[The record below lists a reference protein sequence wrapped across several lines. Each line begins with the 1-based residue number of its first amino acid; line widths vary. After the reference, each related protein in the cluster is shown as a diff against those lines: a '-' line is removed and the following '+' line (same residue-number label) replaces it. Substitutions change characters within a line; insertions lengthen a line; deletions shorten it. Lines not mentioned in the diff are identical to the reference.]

1 MGDCVRQFKSAFIY
15 LLLVAAVIVFAIGE
29 YIDAGV
35 IIGFVIINAA
45 LGFYQEYRS
54 EQSLRTL
61 QQFIKPRTRVKRDSG
76 WHTIDSRNLVA
87 GDIIKLGTGD
97 VVPADVR
104 LISTQNLVVNET
116 VLTGESVPVPKRP
129 DIPAVEPQTIYESH
143 NLCFSGTS
151 VVGGEAVAVV
161 LETGIR
167 TAMGTIAKL
176 TVETTK
182 ESEFS
187 KGIGRFSQ
195 FILRMILVTLVFVFV
210 ANLLLKGDSV
220 DILELVVFSIALV
233 VSVVPEAL
241 PVVTTVSLSRGALQL
256 AKQDVVVKRLTAIE
270 DIGSIE
276 VLCSDKTG
284 TLTENILSVTELS
297 PGADPGLLHYAAL
310 TVAETEEK
318 TEPFDIAI
326 VEGAARLLIGET
338 PPSERLAELPFDPH
352 TRLNAVLV
360 RTPSGPRDGRSRR
373 SRRRSCASPL
383 TSGPEREGTYN
394 LALHERAGRGT
405 DNRAC
410 QTIHAAHCHRH
421 FTRGC
426 TGSRVSRCHCIYRS
440 DQAFRVPCCGKSKR
454 ARA

>member
-1 MGDCVRQFKSAFIY
+1 MIVCEKLHLQTKMTLFHYATLSEKEILEQFDTPLPDGLSSRQAEERLAQAGFNEITANKVQWWEIAVRQFKSAFIY

-54 EQSLRTL
+54 EQSLRAL

-76 WHTIDSRNLVA
+76 WHTLDSRLLVP
-87 GDIIKLGTGD
+87 GDIIKLETGD

-104 LISTQNLVVNET
+104 LIGTQHLIVNET
-116 VLTGESVPVPKRP
+116 VLTGESVPVPKSHA
-129 DIPAVEPQTIYESH
+129 IPAAEPQTIYESH

-161 LETGIR
+161 VETGVR
-167 TAMGTIAKL
+167 TAMGTIVKM

-187 KGIGRFSQ
+187 KGIGRFSR

-210 ANLLLKGDSV
+210 ANLLLKGESIDL
-220 DILELVVFSIALV
+220 IELVVFSIALV

-241 PVVTTVSLSRGALQL
+241 PVVTTVSLSRGALEL
-256 AKQDVVVKRLTAIE
+256 AKQGVVVKRLTAIE

-284 TLTENILSVTELS
+284 TLTENILSVTDLS
-297 PGADPGLLHYAAL
+297 PGADPRLLHYAMSDGGGD
-310 TVAETEEK
+310 
-318 TEPFDIAI
+318 PGRRPNPSIS
-326 VEGAARLLIGET
+326 RL
-338 PPSERLAELPFDPH
+338 
-352 TRLNAVLV
+352 
-360 RTPSGPRDGRSRR
+360 
-373 SRRRSCASPL
+373 
-383 TSGPEREGTYN
+383 
-394 LALHERAGRGT
+394 
-405 DNRAC
+405 
-410 QTIHAAHCHRH
+410 
-421 FTRGC
+421 
-426 TGSRVSRCHCIYRS
+426 SRVLHGSS
-440 DQAFRVPCCGKSKR
+440 AGK
-454 ARA
+454 ARHRNALPNSLSIPTRF

>member
-1 MGDCVRQFKSAFIY
+1 MTIFHYATFSEKEILEHFDTPIQDGLSSRQAEERLAQAGYNEITANQVHWWEIAIRQFKSAFIY

-116 VLTGESVPVPKRP
+116 ALTGESVPVPKRP

-284 TLTENILSVTELS
+284 TLTENILSVT
-297 PGADPGLLHYAAL
+297 D
-310 TVAETEEK
+310 
-318 TEPFDIAI
+318 
-326 VEGAARLLIGET
+326 
-338 PPSERLAELPFDPH
+338 
-352 TRLNAVLV
+352 
-360 RTPSGPRDGRSRR
+360 
-373 SRRRSCASPL
+373 
-383 TSGPEREGTYN
+383 
-394 LALHERAGRGT
+394 
-405 DNRAC
+405 
-410 QTIHAAHCHRH
+410 CHRE
-421 FTRGC
+421 RIPACC
-426 TGSRVSRCHCIYRS
+426 TMPR
-440 DQAFRVPCCGKSKR
+440 
-454 ARA
+454 